1 METAEDQEVIDL
13 ETNMYMY
20 SIRKFLVGFTMF
32 LSFFASA
39 QKITITGIVNDS
51 IGGVLEMANV
61 VAINEETK
69 ALEGFGITNP
79 DGKYKINVK
88 ANTTYRLRFSFLGF
102 QPKELFVSVMEED
115 LQKNTILLEQ
125 AENLDGV
132 EVIYEMPVT
141 VKGDTIVYNTDSFV
155 SGTEKKLEDVL
166 SKLPGVEVNDD
177 GEIEVEGKTVTKIMV
192 NGKDFFDG
200 DSKLAAKNIPANAL
214 DKVEV
219 LRNYAEVSQL
229 RGVTNNE
236 DNVALN
242 IKLKTGKEKFW
253 FGEITGGIGL
263 EGRYL
268 AHPKLFFYSP
278 KYSINILTDINN
290 IGELA
295 FTNRDYRRF
304 TGGFRSRTGRTGT
317 SFSVGEGGLGLS
329 QLQNNKAKEINAKFG
344 AVNFSYSPTKSLDLS
359 GFAIYSYSN
368 TLLETFAIKNY
379 TGSNEQEIKTTGTD
393 QTSNLG
399 LLKFSTSYS
408 PHDNLQVEY
417 NILTKFSGSEEN
429 VDILSISDETDNIT
443 EHKEQT
449 PTSVNQNANV
459 YYTIDEKNILAF
471 EGQYLIQTED
481 PFYNAIREIQPF
493 DSIVPLDETQSN
505 FDINQDKKVKTNKLD
520 FKADYYY
527 VTGSKS
533 NINVTLGVTQSNQD
547 FDSNIFQILDNDTEL
562 SFANTELNNRVDF
575 NFSDIF
581 LGFHYKLIAGNFTI
595 NPGIIAHN
603 YQAKNEQLGTMVSD
617 KLLNV
622 VPDLFI
628 NYKLKESESLRFNY
642 SVTRNFSDIEKFAN
656 AYVFSNYNSLYQGNR
671 DLESALYHNLSL
683 NFFSFSMFNLQNI
696 FARINYSKRIDAF
709 KSNSDIVGI
718 NQVTST
724 INSNLEDEVLSGSA
738 NYQRTFGKIKVSAR
752 ASLSYSNLNNIVNN
766 NPSTSESLT
775 QSYRGALATSFKNAP
790 NVELGYSYAINN
802 YDNGGNATTFYT
814 KTPFIEFNTPF
825 LKSFIFTSDFNY
837 YKYNDAEN
845 TVENEYGFLNANLSY
860 QKKDSKWE
868 YSVQL
873 TNLLNNTELNQD
885 SFNEL
890 YNRTSTYIVQPRYT
904 VFKIKYDI

>member
-1 METAEDQEVIDL
+1 MYLMEKIL
-13 ETNMYMY
+13 
-20 SIRKFLVGFTMF
+20 IGFLIFF
-32 LSFFASA
+32 SLFASA
-39 QKITITGIVNDS
+39 QKITIEGVVTDS
-51 IGGVLEMANV
+51 LGSALEMANV
-61 VAINEETK
+61 VAINIETK
-69 ALEGFGITNP
+69 GLDGFGITNP
-79 DGKYKINVK
+79 EGKYKINVK
-88 ANTTYRLRFSFLGF
+88 ANTMYNLRFSYLGF
-102 QPKELFVSVMEED
+102 EPKEYTISVAESD
-115 LQKNTILLEQ
+115 IQKNTILVEQ
-125 AENLDGV
+125 AENLDEV
-132 EVIYEMPVT
+132 EVVYEMPVT

-166 SKLPGVEVNDD
+166 SKLPGVEVSDE
-177 GEIEVEGKTVTKIMV
+177 GEIEVEGKTVTKVMV

-214 DKVEV
+214 DKIEV
-219 LRNYAEVSQL
+219 LRNYSEVSQL

-253 FGEITGGIGL
+253 FGEITGGVGL
-263 EGRYL
+263 DDRYL

-278 KYSINILTDINN
+278 KYSINILTDVNN

-304 TGGFRSRTGRTGT
+304 TGGFRTRTGNTGT

-329 QLQNNKAKEINAKFG
+329 QLQNNKAKEINARFG
-344 AVNFSYSPTKSLDLS
+344 AINFSYSPNKILGLS

-368 TLLETFAIKNY
+368 TLLETSAKRSYIS
-379 TGSNEQEIKTTGTD
+379 SNEEEITTTNTD

-399 LLKFSTSYS
+399 LLKFSASYKPS
-408 PHDNLQVEY
+408 ENLQVEY
-417 NILTKFSGSEEN
+417 DILSKFSGSEEN
-429 VDILSISDETDNIT
+429 VDNLSIADVTDQIT
-443 EHKEQT
+443 ENKEQT

-459 YYTIDEKNILAF
+459 YYTLNEDNILAF

-481 PFYNAIREIQPF
+481 PFYNAIREVQPF
-493 DSIVPLDETQSN
+493 VNILPLDDTQSN
-505 FDINQDKKVKTNKLD
+505 FDINQERKVKTNKLD

-527 VTGSKS
+527 VTGAKS
-533 NINVTLGVTQSNQD
+533 NINFTLGVTQSSQD
-547 FDSNIFQILDNDTEL
+547 FDSRIFQILDDESKL
-562 SFANTELNNRVDF
+562 SFADNDLNNRVNF
-575 NFSDIF
+575 KFSDIF

-603 YQAKNEQLGTMVSD
+603 YQAKNEQLGTKVSNE
-617 KLLNV
+617 LVNV

-628 NYKLKESESLRFNY
+628 NYKLKESENIRFNY
-642 SVTRNFSDIEKFAN
+642 TVTRNFSDIEKFAN

-671 DLESALYHNLSL
+671 DLESALYHNVSL
-683 NFFSFSMFNLQNI
+683 NFFSFSMFNMQNI
-696 FARINYSKRIDAF
+696 FARLNYSKRIDAF
-709 KSNSDIVGI
+709 KNNSSIVGI

-752 ASLSYSNLNNIVNN
+752 ASLSYSSLNNIINN
-766 NPSTSESLT
+766 NPSISESLT
-775 QSYRGALATSFKNAP
+775 QSYKGSLATSFKNAP
-790 NVELGYSYAINN
+790 NLELGYNYAINN
-802 YDNGGNATTFYT
+802 YDNGGNETTFYT
-814 KTPFIEFNTPF
+814 STPFIEFNASF
-825 LKSFIFTSDFNY
+825 LKNFIFKSDFNY

-845 TVENEYGFLNANLSY
+845 TVENEYGFLNADVSY

-868 YSVQL
+868 YSIQL

-885 SFNEL
+885 TFNEL
-890 YNRTSTYIVQPRYT
+890 FYRTSTYIVQPRYAM
-904 VFKIKYDI
+904 FKVTYNL